1 MSQNIEPSCVK
12 QQNVKH
18 RMFITSEKEK
28 KLGGGGEAVVPVCEG
43 WFSEDPGCL
52 VTSTTT
58 RLTFCFI
65 FSKFLYIHCNYWDEV
80 LSKTLI

>member
-1 MSQNIEPSCVK
+1 
-12 QQNVKH
+12 
-18 RMFITSEKEK
+18 MFITSEKEN

-58 RLTFCFI
+58 RLTFRLI
-65 FSKFLYIHCNYWDEV
+65 FSKFLYIYCNDWDEV